1 MNYEFNT
8 RIFSE
13 KLVLPRQE
21 SIFEAMVGYGG
32 CYLGGQGCILIWGSD
47 GVKFIAR
54 THQWAPLTPTRPP
67 TTYAANLI
75 FKI

>member
-13 KLVLPRQE
+13 KLVFPRQE

-32 CYLGGQGCILIWGSD
+32 CYLGGQGCILIRSSENTSFLIKEE
-47 GVKFIAR
+47 V
-54 THQWAPLTPTRPP
+54 
-67 TTYAANLI
+67 TTIND
-75 FKI
+75 K